1 MLTLEKLRI
10 EQGDFR
16 LTADWSVPE
25 GSITAIVGP
34 SGGGKS
40 TLLSVIGGYFAAT
53 AGRIIWQAADIGAL
67 PPGRRPVS
75 TLFQDNNLFPHLTV
89 AQNVGLALRPDLRL
103 TEEEKTQV
111 EAALA
116 EVGLAGFGAR
126 KPGTL
131 SGGQASRAAL
141 ARVLLQ
147 SRPIILLDE
156 PFSALGPA
164 LRREML
170 GLVAEKLWGRTVL
183 MVTHDPSDAREIA
196 QRLVMI
202 DSGVASVPVP
212 IVEAFDQPSPAL
224 AGYLGQK

>member
-1 MLTLEKLRI
+1 MLTLENLTI
-10 EQGDFR
+10 EQGAFR
-16 LTADWSVPE
+16 LKADWSVPE
-25 GSITAIVGP
+25 GSVTAIVGP

-40 TLLSVIGGYFAAT
+40 TLLSMIGGYFSPT
-53 AGRIIWQAADIGAL
+53 SGRIFWKEADIGAL
-67 PPGRRPVS
+67 PPGKRPVS

-103 TEEEKTQV
+103 GVGENEQV

-116 EVGLAGFGAR
+116 EVGLGGFGAR

-147 SRPIILLDE
+147 SRPLILLDE

-164 LRREML
+164 MRREML
-170 GLVAEKLWGRTVL
+170 ELVAEKLKGRTVL
-183 MVTHDPSDAREIA
+183 MVTHDPEDAKQIA
-196 QRLVMI
+196 DLLVMV
-202 DSGVASVPVP
+202 DGGVANAPVATSK
-212 IVEAFDQPSPAL
+212 AFARPGPAL
-224 AGYLGQK
+224 AAYLGRK

>member
-1 MLTLEKLRI
+1 MLTLEDLTI

-16 LTADWSVPE
+16 LAADWSVPE
-25 GSITAIVGP
+25 GSVTAIVGP

-40 TLLSVIGGYFAAT
+40 TLLSMIGGYFAST
-53 AGRIIWQAADIGAL
+53 SGRVFWNQTDISAL
-67 PPGRRPVS
+67 PPGKRPVS

-89 AQNVGLALRPDLRL
+89 AQNGGLALKPDLRL
-103 TEEEKTQV
+103 GAKEKRRV

-116 EVGLAGFGAR
+116 EVGLGGFGAR

-147 SRPIILLDE
+147 RRPLILLDE

-164 LRREML
+164 MRREML
-170 GLVAEKLWGRTVL
+170 VLVAEKLKGRTVL
-183 MVTHDPSDAREIA
+183 MVTHDPEDAKQIA
-196 QRLVMI
+196 DLLVMV
-202 DSGVASVPVP
+202 DGGLAQAPVATA
-212 IVEAFDQPSPAL
+212 EAFDSPGPAL
-224 AGYLGQK
+224 AAYLGQK

>member
-1 MLTLEKLRI
+1 MLTLENLTI
-10 EQGDFR
+10 TQGDFR
-16 LTADWSVPE
+16 LVADWSVPE
-25 GSITAIVGP
+25 GSVTAIVGP

-40 TLLSVIGGYFAAT
+40 TLLSVIGGYFAPSS
-53 AGRIIWQAADIGAL
+53 GRILWQTTDIGAL
-67 PPGRRPVS
+67 PPGKRPVS

-103 TEEEKTQV
+103 TGAEKAQV

-116 EVGLAGFGAR
+116 EVGLAGFGGR

-170 GLVAEKLWGRTVL
+170 GLVAEKLKGRTVL
-183 MVTHDPSDAREIA
+183 MVTHDPTDAREIA
-196 QRLVMI
+196 HSLVMV
-202 DSGVASVPVP
+202 DAGSAAAPVP
-212 IVEAFDQPSPAL
+212 IAEAFARPSPAL
-224 AGYLGQK
+224 AAYLGQK

>member
-1 MLTLEKLRI
+1 
-10 EQGDFR
+10 
-16 LTADWSVPE
+16 VPE
-25 GSITAIVGP
+25 GSVTAIVGP

-40 TLLSVIGGYFAAT
+40 TLLSMIGGYFSPT
-53 AGRIIWQAADIGAL
+53 SGRIFWKEADIGAL
-67 PPGRRPVS
+67 PPGKRPVS

-103 TEEEKTQV
+103 GVGENEQV

-116 EVGLAGFGAR
+116 EVGLGGFGAR

-147 SRPIILLDE
+147 SRPLILLDE

-164 LRREML
+164 MRREML
-170 GLVAEKLWGRTVL
+170 ELVAEKLKGRTVL
-183 MVTHDPSDAREIA
+183 MVTHDPEDAKQIA
-196 QRLVMI
+196 DLLVMV
-202 DSGVASVPVP
+202 DGGVANAPVATSK
-212 IVEAFDQPSPAL
+212 AFARPGPAL
-224 AGYLGQK
+224 AAYLGRK

>member
-1 MLTLEKLRI
+1 MLTLEDLTI

-25 GSITAIVGP
+25 GSVTAIVGP

-40 TLLSVIGGYFAAT
+40 TLLSVIGGYFAPT
-53 AGRIIWQAADIGAL
+53 SGRILWEQADIGVL
-67 PPGRRPVS
+67 PPGKRPVS

-103 TEEEKTQV
+103 GAEEKGRV

-116 EVGLAGFGAR
+116 EVGLEGFAGR

-141 ARVLLQ
+141 ARILLQ
-147 SRPIILLDE
+147 SRPLVLLDE

-164 LRREML
+164 MRREML
-170 GLVAEKLWGRTVL
+170 DLVADKLKGRTVL
-183 MVTHDPSDAREIA
+183 MVTHDPEDAKQIA
-196 QRLVMI
+196 DLLVMV
-202 DSGVASVPVP
+202 DGGVACAPVP
-212 IVEAFDQPSPAL
+212 TAEAFASPGPAL
-224 AGYLGQK
+224 AAYLGRK

>member
-25 GSITAIVGP
+25 DSITAIVGP

-40 TLLSVIGGYFAAT
+40 TLLSVIGGYFSAT
-53 AGRIIWQAADIGAL
+53 AGRILWKATEIGAL
-67 PPGRRPVS
+67 PPGKRPVS
-75 TLFQDNNLFPHLTV
+75 TLFQDYNLFPHLTV
-89 AQNVGLALRPDLRL
+89 AHNVGLALRPDLRL
-103 TEEEKTQV
+103 SGAEKAQV

-116 EVGLAGFGAR
+116 EVGLAGFGGR

-170 GLVAEKLWGRTVL
+170 GLVAEKLGGRTVL

-196 QRLVMI
+196 QRLVMV
-202 DSGVASVPVP
+202 DGGVASAPVP
-212 IVEAFDQPSPAL
+212 IAEAFERPSPAL

>member
-53 AGRIIWQAADIGAL
+53 AGRILWQAADIGAL

-170 GLVAEKLWGRTVL
+170 GLVAEKLRGRTVL

>member
-1 MLTLEKLRI
+1 M
-10 EQGDFR
+10 
-16 LTADWSVPE
+16 
-25 GSITAIVGP
+25 
-34 SGGGKS
+34 
-40 TLLSVIGGYFAAT
+40 IGGYFAPSS
-53 AGRIIWQAADIGAL
+53 GRILWQTADIGAL
-67 PPGRRPVS
+67 PPGKRPVS

-103 TEEEKTQV
+103 TGAEKAQV

-116 EVGLAGFGAR
+116 EVGLAGFGGR

-170 GLVAEKLWGRTVL
+170 GLVAEKLKGRTVL
-183 MVTHDPSDAREIA
+183 MVTHDPTDAREIA
-196 QRLVMI
+196 HSLVMV
-202 DSGVASVPVP
+202 DAGSAAAPVP
-212 IVEAFDQPSPAL
+212 IAEAFARPSPAL
-224 AGYLGQK
+224 AAYLGQK

>member
-1 MLTLEKLRI
+1 MLTLDDLII

-16 LTADWSVPE
+16 LTASWSVPE
-25 GSITAIVGP
+25 GSVTAIVGP

-40 TLLSVIGGYFAAT
+40 TLLSMIGGYFAPT
-53 AGRIIWQAADIGAL
+53 SGRIFWSQTDIGAL
-67 PPGRRPVS
+67 PPGKRPVS

-89 AQNVGLALRPDLRL
+89 AQNVGLALKPDLRL
-103 TEEEKTQV
+103 GAEEKRRV

-116 EVGLAGFGAR
+116 EVGLEGFAGR

-147 SRPIILLDE
+147 SRPLILLDE

-164 LRREML
+164 MRREML
-170 GLVAEKLWGRTVL
+170 DLVAEKLKGRTVL
-183 MVTHDPSDAREIA
+183 MVTHDPEDAKQIA
-196 QRLVMI
+196 DLLVMV
-202 DSGVASVPVP
+202 DGGVAHAPVATA
-212 IVEAFDQPSPAL
+212 EAFASPGPAL
-224 AGYLGQK
+224 SAYLGRK

>member
-10 EQGDFR
+10 EQGDFC

-40 TLLSVIGGYFAAT
+40 TLLSVIGGYFSAT
-53 AGRIIWQAADIGAL
+53 AGRILWKATEIGAL
-67 PPGRRPVS
+67 PPGKRPVS

-103 TEEEKTQV
+103 TGAEKVQV

-116 EVGLAGFGAR
+116 EVGLAGYGAR

-170 GLVAEKLWGRTVL
+170 GLVAEKLGERTVL
-183 MVTHDPSDAREIA
+183 IVTHDPSDAREIA
-196 QRLVMI
+196 QRLVMV
-202 DSGVASVPVP
+202 DAGVASAPVP
-212 IVEAFDQPSPAL
+212 ITEAFERPSPAL

>member
-53 AGRIIWQAADIGAL
+53 AGRILWQAADIGAL
-67 PPGRRPVS
+67 PPGRRPAS

-111 EAALA
+111 GAALA

-170 GLVAEKLWGRTVL
+170 GLVAEKLRGRTVL

>member
-1 MLTLEKLRI
+1 MLTLDDLII

-16 LTADWSVPE
+16 LTASWSVPE
-25 GSITAIVGP
+25 GSVTAIVGP

-40 TLLSVIGGYFAAT
+40 TLLSMIGGYFAPT
-53 AGRIIWQAADIGAL
+53 SGRIFWSQTDIGAL
-67 PPGRRPVS
+67 PPGKRPVS

-89 AQNVGLALRPDLRL
+89 AQNVGLALRLDLRL
-103 TEEEKTQV
+103 GAEEKAQV

-116 EVGLAGFGAR
+116 EVGLEGFGVR

-147 SRPIILLDE
+147 SRPLILLDE

-164 LRREML
+164 MRREML
-170 GLVAEKLWGRTVL
+170 DLVAEKLKGRTVL
-183 MVTHDPSDAREIA
+183 MVTHDPEDAKQIA
-196 QRLVMI
+196 DLLVMV
-202 DSGVASVPVP
+202 DGSVAHAPVATA
-212 IVEAFDQPSPAL
+212 EAFASPGPAL
-224 AGYLGQK
+224 SAYLGRK